1 MTEPPR
7 VLELGSGFSAA
18 YAGKLLGDHG
28 ADVVK
33 VEPPEGD
40 TTRLRGPFP
49 GNRPDAEQSGAFLA
63 LNLNKRGV
71 CLDLDTESGR
81 AELRKLI
88 DWADILVHNYSR
100 LRARALGLDPATL
113 KAERPDLV
121 ALSITPFGNTGPY
134 RDFAAEDITV
144 ANAGGW
150 ANLCPRTHTDPSL
163 PPLKVFGNQAA
174 MMAGIAGATAALA
187 TFRDARRSGVGD
199 YIDLSAQAYI
209 ASGLEGAIP
218 GYTYQGVVRRRYE
231 LNPWGTFEAQD
242 GPILMLCMEE
252 SQWERIVEFMGH
264 PEWTELEMFANQRTR
279 HQNYDAIIHFYQEF
293 ISGWNAFELFH
304 AGQARRICLAP
315 VMNFEQVASDRHLR
329 ARDGFV
335 TVDHPETGPVEYLAP
350 AVLTTT
356 GRAEIRRPAP
366 RLGEHNAEVSA
377 VTEGASATPVNET
390 DLPQWNDDDSVSEER
405 KRELLA
411 HLKHANDGSPDA
423 RRRITL
429 RRTPRSMLRGGQDR
443 ISHGSNSSGSV
454 ARRPLD
460 GVRVVD
466 LSWVWAGPFAAMHL
480 AHLGAEVIRC
490 ESSTR
495 PDLYRRGG
503 ISNPPDG
510 MEPSLNRAGMFNQ
523 WNQGKKSVAVDL
535 SDPRGIEIV
544 KGFVAE
550 SDVVLQNFGTGVM
563 DRLGL
568 GYEELK
574 RINPRIILASISG
587 YGQVGPYREYLAYG
601 PALVPLTG
609 LASVTGFIGGKPEL
623 FGPSIPDPT
632 AGMTAAWA
640 VVSALDQRER
650 TGVGDHLDISLWE
663 ATGVLALEAWMQYA
677 FDGTQPERMGNRDPW
692 MAPHGCFA
700 CRGDDEWVSIACTG
714 DAQWME
720 LAALIDADLGADA
733 RFLTLEARKQNEDA
747 LEEIVAEWTAGQD
760 RWEVT
765 WLLQAQGVA
774 AFPSF
779 TTEDIVSD
787 PHLNSRGFI
796 ERLLHPEVG
805 RRAHV
810 GIPWRHDRRPN
821 GVRAPAPCLGADTD
835 TLLTDV
841 LGYDTAKIKELRDGG
856 VLR

>member
-1 MTEPPR
+1 MTQPPR

-18 YAGKLLGDHG
+18 YAAKLLGDHG

-33 VEPPEGD
+33 VETPEGD
-40 TTRLRGPFP
+40 RTRRRGPFP
-49 GNRPDAEQSGAFLA
+49 GDRNDPEQSGAFLA

-71 CLDLDTESGR
+71 CLDLDDEGGR
-81 AELRKLI
+81 AELRKLLG
-88 DWADILVHNYSR
+88 WADILVHNYPR
-100 LRARALGLDPATL
+100 LRAQALGLDPVKLRVAH
-113 KAERPDLV
+113 PNLV
-121 ALSITPFGNTGPY
+121 ALSITPFGITGPY
-134 RDFAAEDITV
+134 RDFAAEEITV
-144 ANAGGW
+144 SNAGGW
-150 ANLCPRTHTDPSL
+150 ANLCPRSHTDPSL
-163 PPLKVFGNQAA
+163 PPLKVFGNQSG

-199 YIDLSAQAYI
+199 YIDLSEQAYV

-218 GYTYQGVVRRRYE
+218 GYTYQGVVRKRYE
-231 LNPWGTFEAQD
+231 LNPWGTFDARD
-242 GPILMLCMEE
+242 GPILILSMEE
-252 SQWERIVEFMGH
+252 SQWERIVELMGH
-264 PEWTELEMFANQRTR
+264 PDWVQLPIFENQRTR
-279 HQNYDAIIHFYQEF
+279 HQNYDALRHFYQEF

-315 VMNFEQVASDRHLR
+315 VMNFEQVASDKHLR
-329 ARDGFV
+329 ARAGFV

-350 AVLTTT
+350 AVLTPS

-366 RLGEHNAEVSA
+366 RLGEHNDEVLAEAESA
-377 VTEGASATPVNET
+377 
-390 DLPQWNDDDSVSEER
+390 L
-405 KRELLA
+405 
-411 HLKHANDGSPDA
+411 DA
-423 RRRITL
+423 RADVAK
-429 RRTPRSMLRGGQDR
+429 SKARG
-443 ISHGSNSSGSV
+443 
-454 ARRPLD
+454 PLE

-503 ISNPPDG
+503 MSNPPDG
-510 MEPSLNRAGMFNQ
+510 MEPSLNRASMFNQ

-550 SDVVLQNFGTGVM
+550 SDVVVQNFATGVM
-563 DRLGL
+563 ARLGL

-632 AGMTAAWA
+632 AGMTTAWA
-640 VVSALDQRER
+640 VVSALEQRER

-700 CRGDDEWVSIACTG
+700 CRGEDEWVSIACAD
-714 DAQWME
+714 DADWLK
-720 LAALIDADLGADA
+720 LAALIDPALGGDD
-733 RFLTLEARKQNEDA
+733 RFLTLASRKENEDV
-747 LEEIVAEWTAGQD
+747 LEQIVSEWTTGQD

-779 TTEDIVSD
+779 TTEDIVQD
-787 PHLNSRGFI
+787 PHLNARGFI
-796 ERLLHPEVG
+796 ERLEHPEVG

-821 GVRAPAPCLGADTD
+821 GVRVPAPCLGADTD
-835 TLLTDV
+835 TLLSEV
-841 LGYDTAKIKELRDGG
+841 LGYDAARIKELRDGD

>member
-40 TTRLRGPFP
+40 TTRRRGPFP
-49 GNRPDAEQSGAFLA
+49 GNRNDPEQSGAFLA

-81 AELRKLI
+81 SELRKLI
-88 DWADILVHNYSR
+88 HWADILVHNYSR
-100 LRARALGLDPATL
+100 LPARALGLDPVTL
-113 KAERPDLV
+113 KAERPALV
-121 ALSITPFGNTGPY
+121 TLSITPFGNTGPY
-134 RDFAAEDITV
+134 RDFVAEDITV

-218 GYTYQGVVRRRYE
+218 GYAYQGVIRRRYE
-231 LNPWGTFEAQD
+231 LNPWGTFDAHD

-293 ISGWNAFELFH
+293 ISSWNAFELFH

-315 VMNFEQVASDRHLR
+315 VMNFKQVASDRHLR

-350 AVLTTT
+350 AVLTTS
-356 GRAEIRRPAP
+356 GRAEIRCPAP
-366 RLGEHNAEVSA
+366 RLGEHNAEVLSNARPASHSA
-377 VTEGASATPVNET
+377 PE
-390 DLPQWNDDDSVSEER
+390 SE
-405 KRELLA
+405 
-411 HLKHANDGSPDA
+411 A
-423 RRRITL
+423 RL
-429 RRTPRSMLRGGQDR
+429 
-443 ISHGSNSSGSV
+443 
-454 ARRPLD
+454 PLD

-503 ISNPPDG
+503 MSNPPDD

-550 SDVVLQNFGTGVM
+550 SDVVVQNFGTGVM
-563 DRLGL
+563 ARLGL

-609 LASVTGFIGGKPEL
+609 LASVTGFIGGKPDL

-640 VVSALDQRER
+640 VVSALDQRGR
-650 TGVGDHLDISLWE
+650 TGVGDHLDLSLWE
-663 ATGVLALEAWMQYA
+663 ATGVLAIEAWMQYA

-700 CRGDDEWVSIACTG
+700 CRGDDEWVSIACAG
-714 DAQWME
+714 NAQWSE
-720 LAALIDADLGADA
+720 LATLIDSALVDDD
-733 RFLTLEARKQNEDA
+733 RFLTLEARKRNEDA
-747 LEEIVAEWTAGQD
+747 LEEIVSGWTAGKD

-779 TTEDIVSD
+779 TTEDIVQD

-796 ERLLHPEVG
+796 ERLDHPEVG

-835 TLLTDV
+835 TLLSEV
-841 LGYDTAKIKELRDGG
+841 LGYDGARIKELRDGG

>member
-40 TTRLRGPFP
+40 TTRRRGPFP
-49 GNRPDAEQSGAFLA
+49 GNRNDPEQSGAFLA

-81 AELRKLI
+81 SELRKLI
-88 DWADILVHNYSR
+88 HWADILVHNYSR
-100 LRARALGLDPATL
+100 LPARALGLDPVTL
-113 KAERPDLV
+113 KAERPALV
-121 ALSITPFGNTGPY
+121 TLSITPFGNTGPY
-134 RDFAAEDITV
+134 RDFVAEDITV

-218 GYTYQGVVRRRYE
+218 GYAYQGVIRRRYE
-231 LNPWGTFEAQD
+231 LNPWGTFDAQD

-293 ISGWNAFELFH
+293 ISSWNAFELFH

-350 AVLTTT
+350 AVLTTS
-356 GRAEIRRPAP
+356 GRAEIRCPAP
-366 RLGEHNAEVSA
+366 RLGEHNAEVLSNARPASHSA
-377 VTEGASATPVNET
+377 PE
-390 DLPQWNDDDSVSEER
+390 SE
-405 KRELLA
+405 
-411 HLKHANDGSPDA
+411 A
-423 RRRITL
+423 RL
-429 RRTPRSMLRGGQDR
+429 
-443 ISHGSNSSGSV
+443 
-454 ARRPLD
+454 PLD

-503 ISNPPDG
+503 MSNPPDD

-550 SDVVLQNFGTGVM
+550 SDVVVQNFGTGVM
-563 DRLGL
+563 ARLGL
-568 GYEELK
+568 GYEELR

-609 LASVTGFIGGKPEL
+609 LASVTGFIGGKPDL

-650 TGVGDHLDISLWE
+650 TGVGDHLDLSLWE
-663 ATGVLALEAWMQYA
+663 ATGVLAIEAWMQYA

-700 CRGDDEWVSIACTG
+700 CRGDDEWVSIACAG
-714 DAQWME
+714 NAQWSE
-720 LAALIDADLGADA
+720 LATLIDSALVDDD
-733 RFLTLEARKQNEDA
+733 RFLTLEARKRNEDA
-747 LEEIVAEWTAGQD
+747 LEEIVSRWTAGKD

-779 TTEDIVSD
+779 TTEDIVQD

-796 ERLLHPEVG
+796 ERLDHPEVG

-835 TLLTDV
+835 TLLAEV
-841 LGYDTAKIKELRDGG
+841 LGYDGARIKELRDGG

>member
-40 TTRLRGPFP
+40 TTRGRGPFP
-49 GNRPDAEQSGAFLA
+49 GNRPNAEQSGTFLA

-71 CLDLDTESGR
+71 CLDLNTESGR

-88 DWADILVHNYSR
+88 HWADILVHNYSR
-100 LRARALGLDPATL
+100 LQARALGLDPATL

-218 GYTYQGVVRRRYE
+218 GYTYQGVIRRRYE
-231 LNPWGTFEAQD
+231 LNPWGTFDAQD

-293 ISGWNAFELFH
+293 ISDWNAFELFH

-350 AVLTTT
+350 AVLTTS

-366 RLGEHNAEVSA
+366 RLGEHNAEVLA
-377 VTEGASATPVNET
+377 NVHPASRPAE
-390 DLPQWNDDDSVSEER
+390 SE
-405 KRELLA
+405 
-411 HLKHANDGSPDA
+411 A
-423 RRRITL
+423 RL
-429 RRTPRSMLRGGQDR
+429 
-443 ISHGSNSSGSV
+443 
-454 ARRPLD
+454 PLD
-460 GVRVVD
+460 GVRVID

-563 DRLGL
+563 ARLGL
-568 GYEELK
+568 GYEKLK

-609 LASVTGFIGGKPEL
+609 LASVTGFIGGKPDL

-677 FDGTQPERMGNRDPW
+677 FDGTQPERMGNRDPS

-700 CRGDDEWVSIACTG
+700 CRGDDEWVSIACNG
-714 DAQWME
+714 DTQWST
-720 LAALIDADLGADA
+720 LAALIDPALAGDD

-747 LEEIVAEWTAGQD
+747 LEEIVSEWTAGKD

-779 TTEDIVSD
+779 TTEDIVRD

-835 TLLTDV
+835 TLLTEV
-841 LGYDTAKIKELRDGG
+841 LGYDAARIKKLRDSG

>member
-71 CLDLDTESGR
+71 CLDLDTESGQ

-88 DWADILVHNYSR
+88 GWADILVHNYSR
-100 LRARALGLDPATL
+100 LQARALGLDPATL
-113 KAERPDLV
+113 KAQRPDLV
-121 ALSITPFGNTGPY
+121 VLSITPFGNTGPY
-134 RDFAAEDITV
+134 RDFVAEDITV

-199 YIDLSAQAYI
+199 YIDLAAQAYI

-293 ISGWNAFELFH
+293 ISGWNAFDLFH

-315 VMNFEQVASDRHLR
+315 VMNFDQVASDRHLR
-329 ARDGFV
+329 ARDSFV

-350 AVLTTT
+350 AVLTTS

-366 RLGEHNAEVSA
+366 RLGEHNAEVLA
-377 VTEGASATPVNET
+377 NASPASHPAESEAR
-390 DLPQWNDDDSVSEER
+390 LPLE
-405 KRELLA
+405 
-411 HLKHANDGSPDA
+411 
-423 RRRITL
+423 
-429 RRTPRSMLRGGQDR
+429 
-443 ISHGSNSSGSV
+443 
-454 ARRPLD
+454 

-503 ISNPPDG
+503 ISNPPDD

-609 LASVTGFIGGKPEL
+609 LASVTGFIGGKPDL

-700 CRGDDEWVSIACTG
+700 CRGDDEWVSIVCSG
-714 DAQWME
+714 DVQWSK
-720 LAALIDADLGADA
+720 LAALIDPALENDD
-733 RFLTLEARKQNEDA
+733 RFLTLDARKSNEDA
-747 LEEIVAEWTAGQD
+747 LEEIVAEWTAGKD

-765 WLLQAQGVA
+765 WLLQTQGVA

-835 TLLTDV
+835 TLLSEV
-841 LGYDTAKIKELRDGG
+841 LGYDAARIKELRDGG

>member
-1 MTEPPR
+1 MRRQAMTEPPR

-33 VEPPEGD
+33 VEPLEGD
-40 TTRLRGPFP
+40 WTRRRGPFP
-49 GNRPDAEQSGAFLA
+49 GNRNDPEQSGAFLA

-71 CLDLDTESGR
+71 CLDLGTERDR

-88 DWADILVHNYSR
+88 HWADILVHNYSR
-100 LRARALGLDPATL
+100 LRARKFGLDPATL
-113 KAERPDLV
+113 KAECPGLV
-121 ALSITPFGNTGPY
+121 VLSITPFGNSGPY
-134 RDFAAEDITV
+134 RDFVAQDITV

-218 GYTYQGVVRRRYE
+218 GYTYQGVIRRRYE
-231 LNPWGTFEAQD
+231 LNPWGTFDAQD

-264 PEWTELEMFANQRTR
+264 PEWTELEIFANQRTR

-350 AVLTTT
+350 AVLTTA

-366 RLGEHNAEVSA
+366 RLGEHNDEVLGNAVPASREDSA
-377 VTEGASATPVNET
+377 S
-390 DLPQWNDDDSVSEER
+390 
-405 KRELLA
+405 K
-411 HLKHANDGSPDA
+411 A
-423 RRRITL
+423 RL
-429 RRTPRSMLRGGQDR
+429 
-443 ISHGSNSSGSV
+443 
-454 ARRPLD
+454 PLD

-503 ISNPPDG
+503 MSNPPDD

-550 SDVVLQNFGTGVM
+550 SDVVVQNFGTGVM
-563 DRLGL
+563 ARLGL

-609 LASVTGFIGGKPEL
+609 LASVTGFIGGKPDL

-677 FDGTQPERMGNRDPW
+677 FDGTQPDRMGNRDPW
-692 MAPHGCFA
+692 MAPHGCFS
-700 CRGDDEWVSIACTG
+700 CRGDDEWVSIACTD
-714 DAQWME
+714 DADWLK
-720 LAALIDADLGADA
+720 LAALIDPSLIADD
-733 RFLTLEARKQNEDA
+733 RFLTLEARKQNEDV
-747 LEEIVAEWTAGQD
+747 LEEIVSGWTAGKD

-765 WLLQAQGVA
+765 WLLQAQDLA

-779 TTEDIVSD
+779 TIEDIIRD

-796 ERLLHPEVG
+796 ERLNHPEVG

-810 GIPWRHDRRPN
+810 GIPWLLDRRPN
-821 GVRAPAPCLGADTD
+821 GVRVPAPCLGADTD
-835 TLLTDV
+835 TLLSEV
-841 LGYDTAKIKELRDGG
+841 LGYEAAKIKALRDGG

>member
-33 VEPPEGD
+33 VEPPDGD

-49 GNRPDAEQSGAFLA
+49 GNRPDAEQSGTFLA

-113 KAERPDLV
+113 KAERPGLV

-231 LNPWGTFEAQD
+231 LNPWGTFDAQD

-350 AVLTTT
+350 AVLTTS

-366 RLGEHNAEVSA
+366 RLGEHNAEVLA
-377 VTEGASATPVNET
+377 NASPGSRPAESEAR
-390 DLPQWNDDDSVSEER
+390 LPLE
-405 KRELLA
+405 
-411 HLKHANDGSPDA
+411 
-423 RRRITL
+423 
-429 RRTPRSMLRGGQDR
+429 
-443 ISHGSNSSGSV
+443 
-454 ARRPLD
+454 

-609 LASVTGFIGGKPEL
+609 LASVTGFIGGKPDL

-632 AGMTAAWA
+632 AGVTAAWA

-700 CRGDDEWVSIACTG
+700 CRGDDEWVSIACAG
-714 DAQWME
+714 DTQWSK
-720 LAALIDADLGADA
+720 LAALIDPALAGDD
-733 RFLTLEARKQNEDA
+733 RFLTLEARKQNEDV

-835 TLLTDV
+835 TLLSGV
-841 LGYDTAKIKELRDGG
+841 LGYDAARIKKLRDGG

>member
-1 MTEPPR
+1 MTQPPR

-18 YAGKLLGDHG
+18 YAAKLLGDHG

-40 TTRLRGPFP
+40 KTRRRGPFP
-49 GNRPDAEQSGAFLA
+49 GNKTDPEQSGTFLA

-71 CLDLDTESGR
+71 CLDLDAESGR

-88 DWADILVHNYSR
+88 GWADILVHNYSR
-100 LRARALGLDPATL
+100 LGAQALGLDPATL

-121 ALSITPFGNTGPY
+121 VLSITPFGVTGPY
-134 RDFAAEDITV
+134 RDFVAEELTV
-144 ANAGGW
+144 SNAGGW
-150 ANLCPRTHTDPSL
+150 ANLCPRSHTDPTL
-163 PPLKVFGNQAA
+163 PPLKVFGNQCG

-187 TFRDARRSGVGD
+187 TYRDARRSGVGD
-199 YIDLSAQAYI
+199 YIDLSEQAYI

-218 GYTYQGVVRRRYE
+218 GYTYRGTVSRRHE
-231 LNPWGTFEAQD
+231 LSHWGTFDAKD

-252 SQWERIVEFMGH
+252 SQWERIVEFMGR
-264 PEWTELEMFANQRTR
+264 PAWTELEIFANQRTR
-279 HQNYDAIIHFYQEF
+279 HQNYDVLVHFYQEF
-293 ISGWNAFELFH
+293 ISEWNAFELFH

-350 AVLTTT
+350 AVLTMS

-366 RLGEHNAEVSA
+366 RLGEHNDEVLAEA
-377 VTEGASATPVNET
+377 EPAPNARVNAGGS
-390 DLPQWNDDDSVSEER
+390 DAAKSE
-405 KRELLA
+405 
-411 HLKHANDGSPDA
+411 
-423 RRRITL
+423 
-429 RRTPRSMLRGGQDR
+429 
-443 ISHGSNSSGSV
+443 
-454 ARRPLD
+454 ARRPLE

-490 ESSTR
+490 ESSVR

-523 WNQGKKSVAVDL
+523 WNQGKKSVSVDL
-535 SDPRGIEIV
+535 SDPRAIEIV
-544 KGFVAE
+544 KGLVAE
-550 SDVVLQNFGTGVM
+550 SDIVVQNFGTGVM

-609 LASVTGFIGGKPEL
+609 MSTVTGFIGGKPEL

-640 VVSALDQRER
+640 VVSALEHREQ
-650 TGVGDHLDISLWE
+650 TGRGDHLDISLWE
-663 ATGVLALEAWMQYA
+663 ATGVLAIEAWMQYA
-677 FDGTQPERMGNRDPW
+677 FDGTQPDRMGNRDPW

-700 CRGDDEWVSIACTG
+700 CRGEDEWVSIACTE
-714 DAQWME
+714 DAQWVK
-720 LAALIDADLGADA
+720 LAALIDPALGADE
-733 RFLTLEARKQNEDA
+733 RFLTLEARKENEDA
-747 LEEIVAEWTAGQD
+747 LEQIVSEWTAEQD

-779 TTEDIVSD
+779 TTEDIVRD
-787 PHLNSRGFI
+787 PHLNARGFI
-796 ERLLHPEVG
+796 ERLEHPEVG
-805 RRAHV
+805 RRTHV
-810 GIPWRHDRRPN
+810 GIPWRLDRRPN
-821 GVRAPAPCLGADTD
+821 GVRMPAPCLGADTD
-835 TLLTDV
+835 TLLTEV
-841 LGYDTAKIKELRDGG
+841 LGYDAARIKELREGD